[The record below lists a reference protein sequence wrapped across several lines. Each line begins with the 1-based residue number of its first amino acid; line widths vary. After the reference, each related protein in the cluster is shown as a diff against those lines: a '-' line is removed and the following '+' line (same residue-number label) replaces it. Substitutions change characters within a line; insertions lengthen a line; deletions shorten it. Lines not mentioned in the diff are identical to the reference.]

1 MIFFFS
7 KIKICEMFAMHSEK
21 VRLFFSCL
29 CIFVLAIRQPCIYFS
44 HCFALRERKQ
54 KLAALSVEFLK
65 KE

>member
-21 VRLFFSCL
+21 VMISFL
-29 CIFVLAIRQPCIYFS
+29 CVFVLPIMQPFIYFS
-44 HCFALRERKQ
+44 HCLALQERKQ
-54 KLAALSVEFLK
+54 KLTALSVEFLR